1 MDLPVAAAQGIPAAG
16 NVLAGVVDAA
26 AIVESVAAAAPIAA
40 SAAVG
45 SSLADNYQMSGGIE
59 LDRVVV
65 LAAAGDVAVLV
76 VAAAAVDVS
85 AVPPLPSFFVP
96 LWPQLE
102 LAAVASPVRLPAAP
116 PSCGDDPP
124 PAAV

>member
-1 MDLPVAAAQGIPAAG
+1 VDLPVAAAQGIPAAG

-85 AVPPLPSFFVP
+85 AVPPLPSFFRSIV
-96 LWPQLE
+96 
-102 LAAVASPVRLPAAP
+102 AAA
-116 PSCGDDPP
+116 
-124 PAAV
+124 